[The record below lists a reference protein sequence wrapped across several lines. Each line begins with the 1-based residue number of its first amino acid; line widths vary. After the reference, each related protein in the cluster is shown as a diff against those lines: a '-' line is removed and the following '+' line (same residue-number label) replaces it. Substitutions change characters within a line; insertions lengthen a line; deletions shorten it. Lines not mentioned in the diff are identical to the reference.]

1 VSKEQEAMT
10 GICERAMETYRRDAR
25 TRAIID
31 ATARFVVD
39 EFGSF
44 TAGIEHIAGDIAL
57 KAAAIAAQR
66 IYDED
71 GEIAA
76 LRIERD
82 HYRDRALQGLQLAG
96 APQYIISG
104 GKMQVQPQPQRDA
117 EAEAEGEA
125 P

>member
-10 GICERAMETYRRDAR
+10 GITERAIETYRRDQR

-31 ATARFVVD
+31 ATVRFVQD
-39 EFGSF
+39 EFRDFPLG
-44 TAGIEHIAGDIAL
+44 TEHLVGDIAL
-57 KAAAIAAQR
+57 KAAAIVAQR

-82 HYRDRALQGLQLAG
+82 HYRDRVLEALKLAA

-104 GKMQVQPQPQRDA
+104 GKMQVQPQPQRDV